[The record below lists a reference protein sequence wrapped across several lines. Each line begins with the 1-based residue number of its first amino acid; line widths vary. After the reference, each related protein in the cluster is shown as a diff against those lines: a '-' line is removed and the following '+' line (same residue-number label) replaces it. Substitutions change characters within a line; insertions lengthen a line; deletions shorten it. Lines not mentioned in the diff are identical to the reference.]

1 MKKTFSCEACNKDF
15 YLQWRLEKH
24 RKVHEETTKLC
35 RFYANKK
42 ICPFERVGCK
52 FRHDEANNEKSSNVE
67 EMEAMANDE
76 EHEKEKEQSEDILDE
91 LNETQC
97 HLCMVNLPTRDD
109 LIDHYELDHIEFY
122 TLMTSR
128 STTT

>member
-1 MKKTFSCEACNKDF
+1 MKKTFSCEVCNKDF
-15 YLQWRLEKH
+15 YLQWRLEKR
-24 RKVHEETTKLC
+24 RKVHVETT
-35 RFYANKK
+35 YANKK
-42 ICPFERVGCK
+42 ICSPFQKVGCK
-52 FRHDEANNEKSSNVE
+52 FRHDEANNEKSNNVK

-109 LIDHYELDHIEFY
+109 LIDHYALDHIEFY
-122 TLMTSR
+122 TVMTSS
-128 STTT
+128 STTS